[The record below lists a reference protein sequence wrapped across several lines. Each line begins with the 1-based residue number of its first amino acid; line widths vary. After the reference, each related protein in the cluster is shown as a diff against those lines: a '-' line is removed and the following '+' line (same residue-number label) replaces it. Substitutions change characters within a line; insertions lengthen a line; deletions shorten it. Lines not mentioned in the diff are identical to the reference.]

1 MRLVLAADADR
12 RRIEREL
19 HDGPQ
24 QHLVALA
31 VNLQLASG
39 LMDADLAATKELLQ
53 QMGRDV
59 ELALADATQLAQR
72 IYPPLLDAG
81 NLTAELRSAAATA
94 GVRARIEVAA
104 DRRYPPEVAWTVY
117 LCWVE
122 ALERAGNEAQA
133 TIAVREN
140 GGTLVFQ
147 IGTQGDP
154 PGPGLQRLRDRIEAL
169 GGRLKVESD
178 RVSGSLPLSA

>member
-1 MRLVLAADADR
+1 M
-12 RRIEREL
+12 
-19 HDGPQ
+19 
-24 QHLVALA
+24 VALA
-31 VNLQLASG
+31 VNLQLAIG
-39 LMDADLAATKELLQ
+39 LVGADLAATKELLE

-59 ELALADATQLAQR
+59 EQALADATQLAQQ

-104 DRRYPPEVAWTVY
+104 GRRYPPEVAWTVY

-133 TIAVREN
+133 TIAVRESE
-140 GGTLVFQ
+140 GTLAFQ
-147 IGTQGDP
+147 IGTQGDRT
-154 PGPGLQRLRDRIEAL
+154 GPGLQRLRDRVEAL

-178 RVSGSLPLSA
+178 RVSGSVPLSA